1 MPSGAPLRMS
11 LVSIVELDSFNFQV
25 SVVERW
31 TEKRW
36 FRSVEHERQATY
48 TVAIRVGRFHDG
60 QHYILKQ
67 DPRHFRLWELF
78 AAWRLEKKLDAYVG
92 IDGPVVN

>member
-1 MPSGAPLRMS
+1 MS
-11 LVSIVELDSFNFQV
+11 LVSVVELDPFNFQV
-25 SVVERW
+25 RVIERR

-48 TVAIRVGRFHDG
+48 TLAVRVERFHDG
-60 QHYILKQ
+60 QHYVLRQ

>member
-1 MPSGAPLRMS
+1 MPSAAPLRMS
-11 LVSIVELDSFNFQV
+11 LVSVVELDPFNFQV
-25 SVVERW
+25 RVIERW

-36 FRSVEHERQATY
+36 FRTVEHERQGTY
-48 TVAIRVGRFHDG
+48 TLAVRVERFHDG
-60 QHYILKQ
+60 QHYVLRQ

-92 IDGPVVN
+92 IDGPIE